1 MNVQG
6 IALVYLL
13 FVFLPFVAA
22 VGIFIVFARKKKHQD
37 RAAGILPPRKKK
49 KPSLV
54 RRLWDNFIQKQ
65 ASSGK

>member
-22 VGIFIVFARKKKHQD
+22 VVIFIVFARKKKHQD

-54 RRLWDNFIQKQ
+54 RSLWDNFIQKQ